1 MREKTF
7 LKSAYLGSD
16 GEDFIP
22 DFIEYLGEI
31 IENGKWIAMSDH
43 QLYLDGGKQ
52 AIIEIIEEMKKSMP
66 QKETK

>member
-16 GEDFIP
+16 GEDFIF

-31 IENGKWIAMSDH
+31 IENGEWIAMSDR
-43 QLYLDGGKQ
+43 QLYLAGGKQ
-52 AIIEIIEEMKKSMP
+52 AIIEIIEEMKKSIP
-66 QKETK
+66 QKDDR